1 MKGNISQYRIF
12 SAVAEAGSI
21 SGAAKKLFISQPAVS
36 KSISSLE
43 ESLGTELFSRGARGV
58 KLTEEGVILYRHVS
72 EAFKYLESGEGELR
86 RFKELG
92 IGHISLGASTT
103 LCRYKLL
110 PYLRSFSQ
118 SHPHISLGISCQ
130 PTIQTLQL
138 IGEGIVDIGLI
149 ARQDNMP
156 GIDFLKIGEIRDI
169 FTATPDYLKN
179 LAIRCGE
186 KWIEDFAENIGNTLS
201 GEQGLQI
208 LDLSTLMLLDKG
220 NATRQFV
227 ENYLEEKHVHP
238 ENMIEV
244 TTMDLLI
251 EFARTGLGIACVI
264 EDFVKNDLE
273 DHTLLRIPV
282 SPYLKT
288 RDIGFAWAHG
298 KPESNA
304 ISAFQSFV
312 AELTKE
318 K

>member
-12 SAVAEAGSI
+12 AAAAEAGSI

-36 KSISSLE
+36 KSIISLE
-43 ESLGTELFSRGARGV
+43 ESLGTELFARGARGV
-58 KLTEEGVILYRHVS
+58 KLTEEGQILYRHVS
-72 EAFKYLESGEGELR
+72 EAFKSLETGEGELR

-92 IGHISLGASTT
+92 IGHLSLGASTT

-110 PYLRSFSQ
+110 PYLRTFSQ
-118 SHPHISLGISCQ
+118 THPHISLGISCQ

-149 ARQDNMP
+149 ARQENMP

-169 FTATPDYLKN
+169 FVATPDYLKN
-179 LAIRCGE
+179 LSIRSGE
-186 KWIEDFAENIGNTLS
+186 SWIEDFARGSRPALS

-238 ENMIEV
+238 QNMIEV

-264 EDFVKNDLE
+264 EDFVKDDLAQG
-273 DHTLLRIPV
+273 TLLQVPAA
-282 SPYLKT
+282 PHLKT
-288 RDIGFAWAHG
+288 RDIGFAWAHEKTG
-298 KPESNA
+298 SKTVNA
-304 ISAFQSFV
+304 FKDFVSAL
-312 AELTKE
+312 A
-318 K
+318 